1 MTTIK
6 TERGKIRFKI
16 WLVMI
21 GVFALGL
28 ASGALLDGAYRLK
41 AGGRPTREA
50 RDGERGGGRRDKEDI
65 FETMKRDLDLSDAQ
79 STEIRR
85 ILEAT
90 RNDYRALRAE
100 VRPRYDQLRQNS
112 RARIRALLNA
122 EQQQRFDQ
130 KVAERDARRDHEE
143 KKGDEEKKE
152 R

>member
-6 TERGKIRFKI
+6 TERGKARFKI

-28 ASGALLDGAYRLK
+28 ASGALLDGAYRLQ
-41 AGGRPTREA
+41 AGGRPTRDT
-50 RDGERGGGRRDKEDI
+50 RDGERADGGRGGRRDKEDI
-65 FETMKRDLDLSDAQ
+65 FETLKRDLSLNDTQAADM
-79 STEIRR
+79 RR
-85 ILEAT
+85 ILEET
-90 RNDYRALRAE
+90 RNDYRALRTE

-130 KVAERDARRDHEE
+130 KVAERDARRD
-143 KKGDEEKKE
+143 DEEKNE